1 MLTELLGV
9 TPEWSAA
16 YLLTVLRLSA
26 ALVVIPLF
34 GANGVPPQAKIGL
47 ALLMALVV
55 LPLSTSPERSV
66 PTDLLPF
73 VALAGSEVLLGLAM
87 GIATAMVF
95 HALEMGASLVGYQ
108 IGFGLGEVFDPLTGA
123 TTQSMSQFYRLLATL
138 VFFAVNGHHLVVLA
152 LVRTFEVVPAGSAD
166 LSLIAGDRVVPFFT
180 SLFVAA
186 VRIALPVTGAL
197 LLTDLAMGLVA
208 RTVPQINILI
218 EGFPIKITIGVLVL
232 AASVPL
238 LTSFMAAVFAQS
250 LPQTLGFVR
259 P

>member
-9 TPEWSAA
+9 TPGWSAA
-16 YLLTVLRLSA
+16 FLLTVLRLSA

-34 GANGVPPQAKIGL
+34 GANGVPAQTKIGL
-47 ALLMALVV
+47 ALLIALVI
-55 LPLSTSPERSV
+55 LPLSATPEQTV

-73 VALAGSEVLLGLAM
+73 ALLAGSEALVGLAM
-87 GIATAMVF
+87 GIATLMVF
-95 HALEMGASLVGYQ
+95 QALEMGATIVGYQ

-123 TTQSMSQFYRLLATL
+123 TTQSMTQFYRLLATL
-138 VFFAVNGHHLVVLA
+138 VFFAVNGHHMVVLA

-166 LSLIAGDRVVPFFT
+166 LSLIAGDRVAPFFT
-180 SLFVAA
+180 SLFIAA

-208 RTVPQINILI
+208 RTVPQINVLV